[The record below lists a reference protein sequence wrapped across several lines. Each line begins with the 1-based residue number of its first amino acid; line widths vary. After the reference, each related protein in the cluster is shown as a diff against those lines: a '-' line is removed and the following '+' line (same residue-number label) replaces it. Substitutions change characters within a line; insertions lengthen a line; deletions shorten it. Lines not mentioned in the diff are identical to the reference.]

1 LVAPAAEQRQ
11 FGGLG
16 GKSPLERWGSQMAR
30 KLLLVAVFA
39 LLGCLGTGC
48 GPTAEDSSPQPGEQA
63 SENGS
68 SEDCAPAPDELSEN
82 IDPSDR
88 EVVAM
93 ARNCKVTCY
102 GATAGGTT
110 CSVFGFGSTSFLGGC
125 TKACRRAYE
134 DAQQNAAASGCI
146 ISYCTE
152 SCQ

>member
-1 LVAPAAEQRQ
+1 
-11 FGGLG
+11 
-16 GKSPLERWGSQMAR
+16 MAR
-30 KLLLVAVFA
+30 KLLMVAAFA
-39 LLGCLGTGC
+39 LLGCFGVGC
-48 GPTAEDSSPQPGEQA
+48 GPAVDDTTPRLGEQVP
-63 SENGS
+63 ENNS
-68 SEDCAPAPDELSEN
+68 SGDCEPAPDELSK
-82 IDPSDR
+82 DGPPSDH

-102 GATAGGTT
+102 GTNASGTS